1 MELFGF
7 KLVLHVLLNSFVFM
21 HIVFVL
27 APSSFDIHNIY
38 LVVCKPFFFFICTIQ
53 EGCLYNHPH
62 KAMHWV
68 YCIWPAVQDQVILFC
83 LSGTYSLCNNAL
95 LSDFD
100 EFWCV
105 CVSSGRRGTDVFRVT
120 DIFFNTKSTL
130 WIIFLNPNPVCDP
143 NFLFILFVASSRV
156 YVQLSAA
163 HNSSCWNFNTSYTFK
178 NQTGFRW
185 QILTML
191 FVWLIHSPY
200 YVNK

>member
-7 KLVLHVLLNSFVFM
+7 KLVLHVLLNSFVSM

-53 EGCLYNHPH
+53 EGCLHNHPH

-120 DIFFNTKSTL
+120 DIFLTPK
-130 WIIFLNPNPVCDP
+130 V
-143 NFLFILFVASSRV
+143 LF
-156 YVQLSAA
+156 
-163 HNSSCWNFNTSYTFK
+163 
-178 NQTGFRW
+178 G
-185 QILTML
+185 
-191 FVWLIHSPY
+191 
-200 YVNK
+200 